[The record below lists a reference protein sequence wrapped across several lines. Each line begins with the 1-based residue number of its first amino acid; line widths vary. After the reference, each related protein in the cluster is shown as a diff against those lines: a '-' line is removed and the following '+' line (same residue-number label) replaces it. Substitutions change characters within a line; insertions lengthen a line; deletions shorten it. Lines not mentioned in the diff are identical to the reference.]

1 VTRRKIGQAAAGA
14 LAGLCFVW
22 SVWASR
28 ATSIPE
34 LRVYDGY
41 LMLVGAAVVVGL
53 ASPLVWHWPRERSL
67 VAIAVASV
75 LGCVIPLIIS
85 ALRHH
90 IPLAARFRGAW
101 MIGGADLVGPP
112 LIIGFVSLWFALRE
126 HGVERGRGGREDAR

>member
-1 VTRRKIGQAAAGA
+1 MTRRKIGQTAA
-14 LAGLCFVW
+14 LALAALCFVW
-22 SVWASR
+22 CVWASR
-28 ATSIPE
+28 STSIPE

-41 LMLVGAAVVVGL
+41 LMLVGAAVVVGI
-53 ASPLVWHWPRERSL
+53 AAPLVWRWPRERSL
-67 VAIAVASV
+67 IAIALAAT

-90 IPLAARFRGAW
+90 IPLTARLRGAW

-126 HGVERGRGGREDAR
+126 HGLERSRAVTEDAR